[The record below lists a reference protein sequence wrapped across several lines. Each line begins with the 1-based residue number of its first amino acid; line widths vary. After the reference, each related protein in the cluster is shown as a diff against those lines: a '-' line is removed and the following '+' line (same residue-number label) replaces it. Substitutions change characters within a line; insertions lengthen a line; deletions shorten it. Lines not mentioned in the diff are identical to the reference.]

1 MNKSITIMNIL
12 TKKDILNMLKA
23 VLREDVSIATP
34 DKKYVLIVPGYKIEH
49 IKSGL
54 LYTVKQVD
62 KKNDKFYIT
71 AKSGDGNVIVIDQ
84 KEFKQYGGA

>member
-1 MNKSITIMNIL
+1 MNKLTQFDIIKMLKTALSEKLNIS
-12 TKKDILNMLKA
+12 TPDGKDILISK
-23 VLREDVSIATP
+23 
-34 DKKYVLIVPGYKIEH
+34 GYKIEH

-62 KKNDKFYIT
+62 KKNGKFYIT

-84 KEFKQYGGA
+84 KEFKQYRGA